1 MTPPHDLSISA
12 KPGPAMAASGWTH
25 GIETI
30 DARMLVLLRCVLGF
44 SALAVVV
51 VDPPRIGRLVE
62 LTYFAVGLYCA
73 YTVLVAAISHR
84 LGWPAPPKALHWADV
99 AFYSLLIA
107 LTDGTGSVF
116 FLFFFYSIMVA
127 SFCWGFREGML
138 VTIASSVL
146 FLSVELGLA
155 QVQGQAE
162 HVNSLIPAAYLLIF
176 GYLIAYFGGYERLLR
191 RRLALLREIN
201 NLWNPRF
208 GVDHTHGI
216 NLDRLLEFYG
226 GKSCVLV
233 LRRPSPALNYVMYS
247 ASSDKPGF
255 SSTPSYVAESAA
267 GALSRLPD
275 SLGAY
280 YHGPTGSVWG
290 RLRGY
295 SGYDFDLGARTNSF
309 LADCAAWANL
319 LDTQAFV
326 TVPYVQRDGTSGRIF
341 LTADHGTF
349 AHADID
355 FLAQV
360 SDAMSTV
367 VENMSLVEQLISK
380 AAEHER
386 LAISRDLHDTTIQPY
401 IGIKLALDALHREA
415 GTDNALSQ
423 RISELASMAEMTIRD
438 LRQYAST
445 LKDKAAMPGE
455 FLVAAVKS
463 QSERLG
469 RFYGINVEVTSDIS
483 PRLQG
488 RLAAEAY
495 QIIAEG
501 LSNVLRHTTAK
512 KAFVT
517 ILCENSHLLL
527 KIGNE
532 AEAGEGNG
540 KNFMP
545 RSINERVQVL
555 GGRTFVEQLQ
565 GGQSVV
571 HVTIPM

>member
-1 MTPPHDLSISA
+1 MIHRNSA
-12 KPGPAMAASGWTH
+12 
-25 GIETI
+25 
-30 DARMLVLLRCVLGF
+30 DCVG
-44 SALAVVV
+44 
-51 VDPPRIGRLVE
+51 
-62 LTYFAVGLYCA
+62 LTYFALGAYCA
-73 YTVLVAAISHR
+73 YTVLLAAISYR
-84 LGWPAPPKALHWADV
+84 LEWPAPPRALHWADV
-99 AFYSLLIA
+99 VFYSFLIA
-107 LTDGTGSVF
+107 LTGGTSSFF

-138 VTIASSVL
+138 VTVASSAL
-146 FLSVELGLA
+146 FAAVE
-155 QVQGQAE
+155 
-162 HVNSLIPAAYLLIF
+162 VNFSEVNGHYDHGNLLVPAAYLLIF
-176 GYLIAYFGGYERLLR
+176 GYLISYFGGYERLLR

-226 GKSCVLV
+226 GTSCVLV
-233 LRRPSPALNYVMYS
+233 LRRPVPALNYVMYS
-247 ASSDKPGF
+247 ASRDKPGY

-267 GALSRLPD
+267 GALLRLPD
-275 SLGAY
+275 SLAAF
-280 YHGPTGSVWG
+280 YHGPGGSWWS

-295 SGYDFDLGARTNSF
+295 SGYDFDLGARTSSF

-319 LDTQAFV
+319 LDTNAFV

-341 LTADHGTF
+341 LTTDRGGF
-349 AHADID
+349 SHADID

-367 VENMSLVEQLISK
+367 VENMSLVEQLITK

-386 LAISRDLHDTTIQPY
+386 LTISRDLHDTTIQPY
-401 IGIKLALDALHREA
+401 IGIKLALDALYREA
-415 GTDNALSQ
+415 GADNAISR
-423 RISELASMAEMTIRD
+423 RISDLINMSEMTIRD

-455 FLVAAVKS
+455 FLVTAVKN

-469 RFYGINVEVTSDIS
+469 RFYGIQVEVTSDIS

-501 LSNVLRHTTAK
+501 LSNVLRHTAAK
-512 KAFVT
+512 SAFVT
-517 ILCENSHLLL
+517 ILCENSQLLL
-527 KIGNE
+527 KVGND
-532 AEAGEGNG
+532 AEPGENG
-540 KNFMP
+540 TKKFMP
-545 RSINERVQVL
+545 RSINERVQML
-555 GGRTFVEQLQ
+555 GGRAFVEQRP
-565 GGQSVV
+565 GGQTVV

>member
-1 MTPPHDLSISA
+1 MTPAYDSSVSV
-12 KPGPAMAASGWTH
+12 KTAAGFARSGTTH
-25 GIETI
+25 GVETI

-44 SALAVVV
+44 SALAVVLI
-51 VDPPRIGRLVE
+51 DPPKFGRLVG
-62 LTYFAVGLYCA
+62 LTYFALGAYCA
-73 YTVLVAAISHR
+73 YTVLLAAISYR
-84 LGWPAPPKALHWADV
+84 LDWPAPPRALHWADV
-99 AFYSLLIA
+99 VFYSFLIA
-107 LTDGTGSVF
+107 LTGGTSSFF

-138 VTIASSVL
+138 VTVASSVL
-146 FLSVELGLA
+146 FTAVELSFA
-155 QVQGQAE
+155 QVNGQYE
-162 HVNSLIPAAYLLIF
+162 HGNTLVPAAYLLIF
-176 GYLIAYFGGYERLLR
+176 GYLISYFGGYERLLR

-216 NLDRLLEFYG
+216 NLDRLVEFYG
-226 GKSCVLV
+226 GTSCVLV
-233 LRRPSPALNYVMYS
+233 LRHPSPALHYVMYS
-247 ASSDKPGF
+247 ASRDKPGY

-267 GALSRLPD
+267 GALLRLPD
-275 SLGAY
+275 SLAAF
-280 YHGPTGSVWG
+280 YHGPGSLW

-295 SGYDFDLGARTNSF
+295 SGYDFDLGARTSSF

-319 LDTQAFV
+319 LDTQVFV

-341 LTADHGTF
+341 LTSDRGGFT
-349 AHADID
+349 HADID

-367 VENMSLVEQLISK
+367 VENMSLVEQLISR

-386 LAISRDLHDTTIQPY
+386 LTISRDLHDTTIQPY
-401 IGIKLALDALHREA
+401 IGIKLALDGLYREA
-415 GTDNALSQ
+415 GEGNALSQ
-423 RISELASMAEMTIRD
+423 RISDLINMAEMTIRD

-445 LKDKAAMPGE
+445 LKDKTAMPGE
-455 FLVAAVKS
+455 FLVAAVKN

-469 RFYGINVEVTSDIS
+469 RFYGIQVEVTSDIS

-501 LSNVLRHTTAK
+501 LSNVLRHTAAK
-512 KAFVT
+512 SAFVT

-527 KIGNE
+527 KIGND
-532 AEAGEGNG
+532 AEPGENG
-540 KNFMP
+540 TKKFMP
-545 RSINERVQVL
+545 RSINERVQML
-555 GGRTFVEQLQ
+555 GGRAFVEQRP
-565 GGQSVV
+565 GGQTVV

>member
-1 MTPPHDLSISA
+1 MTPPHDLSLSV
-12 KPGPAMAASGWTH
+12 KPAPVIAPTDRARGV
-25 GIETI
+25 ETI

-44 SALAVVV
+44 SALAVVI
-51 VDPPRIGRLVE
+51 VDPPSIGRLVE

-73 YTVLVAAISHR
+73 YTVLIATISHR
-84 LGWPAPPKALHWADV
+84 LEWPAPPRALHWADV
-99 AFYSLLIA
+99 VFYSLLIA

-116 FLFFFYSIMVA
+116 FLFFFYSILVA

-138 VTIASSVL
+138 VTVASAVL
-146 FLSVELGLA
+146 FVSVELGLT
-155 QVQGQAE
+155 QVQAQQVHGSTL
-162 HVNSLIPAAYLLIF
+162 VPAAYLLIF
-176 GYLIAYFGGYERLLR
+176 GYLISYFGGYERLLR

-233 LRRPSPALNYVMYS
+233 LRRPAPELNYVMYS
-247 ASSDKPGF
+247 ASHDKPGS

-275 SLGAY
+275 SFAAY
-280 YHGPTGSVWG
+280 YHGPAGSLWG

-319 LDTQAFV
+319 LDTQSFV
-326 TVPYVQRDGTSGRIF
+326 TVPYVQRDGTTGRIF
-341 LTADHGTF
+341 LTTDHGSF
-349 AHADID
+349 SHADID

-367 VENMSLVEQLISK
+367 VENMSLVEQLVFK

-401 IGIKLALDALHREA
+401 IGIKLALDALYREG
-415 GTDNALSQ
+415 GTDNPLTQ
-423 RISELASMAEMTIRD
+423 RISDLINMAEMTIRD
-438 LRQYAST
+438 LRQYALT

-512 KAFVT
+512 HAFVT

-532 AEAGEGNG
+532 AEAGESSA
-540 KNFMP
+540 KSFMP
-545 RSINERVQVL
+545 RSINERVQML

>member
-1 MTPPHDLSISA
+1 MTPAYDSSVSV
-12 KPGPAMAASGWTH
+12 KAAPDFARSGAAR
-25 GIETI
+25 GVENV
-30 DARMLVLLRCVLGF
+30 DARMLVLLRCVLGV
-44 SALAVVV
+44 SALAVVLI
-51 VDPPRIGRLVE
+51 DPPKFGRLVG
-62 LTYFAVGLYCA
+62 LTYFALGAYCA
-73 YTVLVAAISHR
+73 YTVLLAAISYR
-84 LGWPAPPKALHWADV
+84 LDWPAPPKTLHWADV
-99 AFYSLLIA
+99 VFYSFLIA
-107 LTDGTGSVF
+107 LTGGTSSFF

-138 VTIASSVL
+138 VTVASSVL
-146 FLSVELGLA
+146 FTAVELSFA
-155 QVQGQAE
+155 EVNGQYE
-162 HVNSLIPAAYLLIF
+162 HGNTLVPAAYLLIF
-176 GYLIAYFGGYERLLR
+176 GYLISYFGGYERLLR

-226 GKSCVLV
+226 GTSCVLV
-233 LRRPSPALNYVMYS
+233 LRRPAPALNYVMYS
-247 ASSDKPGF
+247 ATRDKPGY

-267 GALSRLPD
+267 GALLRLPD
-275 SLGAY
+275 SLAAY
-280 YHGPTGSVWG
+280 YHGPAGSWLG

-341 LTADHGTF
+341 LTTDHGGFT
-349 AHADID
+349 HADID

-367 VENMSLVEQLISK
+367 VENMSLVEQLISR

-386 LAISRDLHDTTIQPY
+386 LTISRDLHDTTIQPY
-401 IGIKLALDALHREA
+401 IGIKLALDALYREA
-415 GTDNALSQ
+415 GADNALSQ
-423 RISELASMAEMTIRD
+423 RVSDLINMAEMTIRD

-455 FLVAAVKS
+455 FLVTAVKN

-469 RFYGINVEVTSDIS
+469 RFYGIQVEVTSDIS

-501 LSNVLRHTTAK
+501 LSNVLRHTAAK
-512 KAFVT
+512 SAFVT

-527 KIGNE
+527 KIGND
-532 AEAGEGNG
+532 AEPGENG
-540 KNFMP
+540 TKKFMP
-545 RSINERVQVL
+545 RSINERVQML
-555 GGRTFVEQLQ
+555 GGRAIVEQRP
-565 GGQSVV
+565 GGQTIV

>member
-1 MTPPHDLSISA
+1 MSPALDSSISV
-12 KPGPAMAASGWTH
+12 KPAAGISRSGAAH
-25 GIETI
+25 GVENI

-44 SALAVVV
+44 SAFAVVLI
-51 VDPPRIGRLVE
+51 DPPKFGRLVG
-62 LTYFAVGLYCA
+62 LTYFALGAYCA
-73 YTVLVAAISHR
+73 YTVLLAAISYR
-84 LGWPAPPKALHWADV
+84 LEWPAPPRALHWADV
-99 AFYSLLIA
+99 VFYSFLIA
-107 LTDGTGSVF
+107 LTGGTSSFF

-127 SFCWGFREGML
+127 SFSWGFREGML
-138 VTIASSVL
+138 VTVASSVL
-146 FLSVELGLA
+146 FTAVELSFS
-155 QVQGQAE
+155 E
-162 HVNSLIPAAYLLIF
+162 VNGHYAHGNTLVPAAYLLIF
-176 GYLIAYFGGYERLLR
+176 GYLISYFGGYERLLR

-226 GKSCVLV
+226 GTSCVLV
-233 LRRPSPALNYVMYS
+233 LRRPVPALNYVMYS
-247 ASSDKPGF
+247 ASRDKPGY

-267 GALSRLPD
+267 GALLRLPD
-275 SLGAY
+275 SLAAF
-280 YHGPTGSVWG
+280 YHGPGGSGWS

-295 SGYDFDLGARTNSF
+295 SGYDFDLGARTSSF
-309 LADCAAWANL
+309 LADCSAWANL
-319 LDTQAFV
+319 LDTHAFV

-341 LTADHGTF
+341 LTTDRGGF
-349 AHADID
+349 SHADID

-367 VENMSLVEQLISK
+367 VENMSLVEQLITR

-386 LAISRDLHDTTIQPY
+386 LTISHDLHDTTIQPY
-401 IGIKLALDALHREA
+401 IGIKLALDALYREA
-415 GTDNALSQ
+415 GADNAISR
-423 RISELASMAEMTIRD
+423 RISDLINMSEMTIRD

-455 FLVAAVKS
+455 FLVTAVKN

-469 RFYGINVEVTSDIS
+469 RFYGIQVEVTSDIS

-512 KAFVT
+512 SAFVT

-527 KIGNE
+527 KIGND
-532 AEAGEGNG
+532 AEPNENG
-540 KNFMP
+540 AKKFMP
-545 RSINERVQVL
+545 RSINERVQML
-555 GGRTFVEQLQ
+555 GGRAFVEQRPERQ
-565 GGQSVV
+565 TVV

>member
-1 MTPPHDLSISA
+1 MTSA
-12 KPGPAMAASGWTH
+12 DFSAAVFKPIRGSARSRTGD
-25 GIETI
+25 GVESV

-44 SALAVVV
+44 SALAVVLI
-51 VDPPRIGRLVE
+51 DPSKFGRLVG
-62 LTYFAVGLYCA
+62 LTYLALGLYCV
-73 YTVLVAAISHR
+73 YTVLLALISYR
-84 LGWPAPPKALHWADV
+84 LEWAAPPRALHWADV
-99 AFYSLLIA
+99 VFYSFLIA
-107 LTDGTGSVF
+107 LTGGTSSFF

-127 SFCWGFREGML
+127 SFCWGVREGML
-138 VTIASSVL
+138 VTVASSVL
-146 FLSVELGLA
+146 FTAVELSFA
-155 QVQGQAE
+155 QVNGQYE
-162 HVNSLIPAAYLLIF
+162 HGNTLVPAAYLLIF
-176 GYLIAYFGGYERLLR
+176 GYLISYFGGYERLLR

-226 GKSCVLV
+226 GTSCVLM

-247 ASSDKPGF
+247 ASRDKPGH

-267 GALSRLPD
+267 GALLRLPD
-275 SLGAY
+275 SLAAF
-280 YHGPTGSVWG
+280 YHGPGGSWWW
-290 RLRGY
+290 RFRGY
-295 SGYDFDLGARTNSF
+295 SGYDFDLRARTHSF

-319 LDTQAFV
+319 LDTHAFV

-341 LTADHGTF
+341 LTTDRGGYT
-349 AHADID
+349 HADID

-386 LAISRDLHDTTIQPY
+386 LTISWDLHDTTIQPY
-401 IGIKLALDALHREA
+401 IGIKLALDALYREA
-415 GTDNALSQ
+415 GSGNAVSQ
-423 RISELASMAEMTIRD
+423 RISDLISMAEMTIRD
-438 LRQYAST
+438 LRQYVST
-445 LKDKAAMPGE
+445 LRDEAAMPGE
-455 FLVAAVKS
+455 FLVTAVKN

-469 RFYGINVEVTSDIS
+469 RFYGIQVDVTSDIS

-501 LSNVLRHTTAK
+501 LSNVLRHTAAK
-512 KAFVT
+512 SAFVT

-527 KIGNE
+527 KIGND
-532 AEAGEGNG
+532 AEPGENG
-540 KNFMP
+540 TKKFMP
-545 RSINERVQVL
+545 RSINERVQML
-555 GGRTFVEQLQ
+555 GGRAFVEQRP
-565 GGQSVV
+565 GGQTVV

>member
-1 MTPPHDLSISA
+1 MSAPA
-12 KPGPAMAASGWTH
+12 KPVPAVALPGSARGV
-25 GIETI
+25 ETI

-44 SALAVVV
+44 SALLVIL
-51 VDPPRIGRLVE
+51 VDPPQIGRLVE
-62 LTYFAVGLYCA
+62 LAYFGVGMYFA
-73 YTVLVAAISHR
+73 YTVLLAAISYR
-84 LGWPAPPKALHWADV
+84 LDWPAPPRALHWADV
-99 AFYSLLIA
+99 VFYTFLIA
-107 LTDGTGSVF
+107 LTGGTGSIF

-127 SFCWGFREGML
+127 SFCWGFREGIL
-138 VTIASSVL
+138 VTLASSAL
-146 FLSVELGLA
+146 FTAVELSYPGVYGEQTRGYTL
-155 QVQGQAE
+155 VP
-162 HVNSLIPAAYLLIF
+162 VAYLLIF
-176 GYLIAYFGGYERLLR
+176 GYLISYFGGYERLLR

-226 GKSCVLV
+226 GTSCVLV
-233 LRRPSPALNYVMYS
+233 LRRPAPALHYVMYS
-247 ASSDKPGF
+247 ASRDKPGY

-267 GALSRLPD
+267 GALLRLPD
-275 SLGAY
+275 SLAAF
-280 YHGPTGSVWG
+280 YHGPAGSWWG

-295 SGYDFDLGARTNSF
+295 SGYDFDLGARTKSF

-319 LDTQAFV
+319 LDTRAFV

-341 LTADHGTF
+341 LTADRGGFT
-349 AHADID
+349 HADID

-367 VENMSLVEQLISK
+367 VENMSLVEQLVSR

-415 GTDNALSQ
+415 GTDNALSE
-423 RISELASMAEMTIRD
+423 RISELTHMAEMTIRD
-438 LRQYAST
+438 LRDYAST
-445 LKDKAAMPGE
+445 LKDKTAMPGE
-455 FLVAAVKS
+455 FLVAAVKN
-463 QSERLG
+463 QAERLG
-469 RFYGINVEVTSDIS
+469 RFYGISVEVTSDIS

-501 LSNVLRHTTAK
+501 LSNVLRHTSAK
-512 KAFVT
+512 SAFVT
-517 ILCENSHLLL
+517 ILCENSQLLL
-527 KIGNE
+527 KIGND
-532 AEAGEGNG
+532 AVNGEDGA
-540 KNFMP
+540 KSFTP

-555 GGRTFVEQLQ
+555 GGRAFVEQRE
-565 GGQSVV
+565 GGPTVV
-571 HVTIPM
+571 HVSIPM

>member
-1 MTPPHDLSISA
+1 MTSALDSLSSI
-12 KPGPAMAASGWTH
+12 KPAPGIARSGTAH
-25 GIETI
+25 SVESI
-30 DARMLVLLRCVLGF
+30 DARMLVLLRCVLGV
-44 SALAVVV
+44 SALAVVLI
-51 VDPPRIGRLVE
+51 DPPKFGRLVG
-62 LTYFAVGLYCA
+62 LTYFALGAYCA
-73 YTVLVAAISHR
+73 YTVLLAAISYR
-84 LGWPAPPKALHWADV
+84 LDWPAPPRALHWADV
-99 AFYSLLIA
+99 VFYSFLIA
-107 LTDGTGSVF
+107 LTGGTSSFF

-138 VTIASSVL
+138 VTVASSVL
-146 FLSVELGLA
+146 FTVVELSFA
-155 QVQGQAE
+155 QVNGQYE
-162 HVNSLIPAAYLLIF
+162 HGNTLVPAAYLLIF
-176 GYLIAYFGGYERLLR
+176 GYLISYFGGYERLLR

-208 GVDHTHGI
+208 GVDHTYGI

-226 GKSCVLV
+226 GASCVLV
-233 LRRPSPALNYVMYS
+233 LRRPAPALNYAMYS
-247 ASSDKPGF
+247 ASRDKPGH

-267 GALSRLPD
+267 GALLRLPD
-275 SLGAY
+275 SLAAF
-280 YHGPTGSVWG
+280 YHSPAGSWWG

-295 SGYDFDLGARTNSF
+295 SGYDFDLGARTSSF

-326 TVPYVQRDGTSGRIF
+326 TVPYVQRDGTAGRIF
-341 LTADHGTF
+341 LTTDRGGF
-349 AHADID
+349 SHADID

-367 VENMSLVEQLISK
+367 VENMSLVEQLVSK

-386 LAISRDLHDTTIQPY
+386 LTISRDLHDTTIQPY
-401 IGIKLALDALHREA
+401 IGIKLALDALYREA
-415 GTDNALSQ
+415 GESNAISQ
-423 RISELASMAEMTIRD
+423 RISDLINMAEMTIRD

-445 LKDKAAMPGE
+445 LKDKTAMPGE
-455 FLVAAVKS
+455 FLVTAIKN

-469 RFYGINVEVTSDIS
+469 RFYGIQVEVTSDIS

-501 LSNVLRHTTAK
+501 LSNVLRHTAAK
-512 KAFVT
+512 SAFVT

-527 KIGNE
+527 KIGND
-532 AEAGEGNG
+532 AQPGENG
-540 KNFMP
+540 TKKFMP
-545 RSINERVQVL
+545 RSINERVQML
-555 GGRTFVEQLQ
+555 GGRAFVEQRP
-565 GGQSVV
+565 GGQTVV

>member
-1 MTPPHDLSISA
+1 MTPAYDAPI
-12 KPGPAMAASGWTH
+12 PANPAQPPAPARIGN
-25 GIETI
+25 GVDTI
-30 DARMLVLLRCVLGF
+30 DARMLVLLRCLLGF
-44 SALAVVV
+44 SALLVVV
-51 VDPPRIGRLVE
+51 VDPPQIGRLVE
-62 LTYFAVGLYCA
+62 LAYFGVGLYCA
-73 YTVLVAAISHR
+73 YTVLLAAISYR
-84 LGWPAPPKALHWADV
+84 LGWPAPPRALHWADV
-99 AFYSLLIA
+99 VFYSFLIA
-107 LTDGTGSVF
+107 LTGGTNSIF

-127 SFCWGFREGML
+127 SFCWGSREGIL
-138 VTIASSVL
+138 VTVASSAL
-146 FLSVELGLA
+146 FVMVGLGSPDSIG
-155 QVQGQAE
+155 QGNTF
-162 HVNSLIPAAYLLIF
+162 VPAAYLLIF
-176 GYLIAYFGGYERLLR
+176 GYLISYFGGYERLLR

-208 GVDHTHGI
+208 GVDHTHGT

-233 LRRPSPALNYVMYS
+233 LRRPTPALNYVMYS
-247 ASSDKPGF
+247 ASRDKPGY
-255 SSTPSYVAESAA
+255 SSMPSYVAESAA
-267 GALSRLPD
+267 GALLRLPD
-275 SLGAY
+275 SLAAF
-280 YHGPTGSVWG
+280 YHGPAGSWWG

-295 SGYDFDLGARTNSF
+295 SGYDFELGARTSSF

-319 LDTQAFV
+319 LDTQVFV
-326 TVPYVQRDGTSGRIF
+326 TVPYVQRDGTSGRLF
-341 LTADHGTF
+341 LTTDHGGFT
-349 AHADID
+349 HSDID

-386 LAISRDLHDTTIQPY
+386 NSISRDLHDTTIQPY
-401 IGIKLALDALHREA
+401 IGIKLALDALHRQG
-415 GTDNALSQ
+415 GTDNVLSS
-423 RISELASMAEMTIRD
+423 RISDLINMAEMTIRD

-455 FLVAAVKS
+455 FLVAAVKN

-512 KAFVT
+512 NAFIN
-517 ILCENSHLLL
+517 ILCENSQLLL

-532 AEAGEGNG
+532 AGNSETEPRI
-540 KNFMP
+540 FTP
-545 RSINERVQVL
+545 RSISERVQL
-555 GGRTFVEQLQ
+555 LNGRTFVEQRQ
-565 GGQSVV
+565 GGQTVV

>member
-1 MTPPHDLSISA
+1 MTPALDSSISVTPA
-12 KPGPAMAASGWTH
+12 PGIARSGLAQ
-25 GIETI
+25 GVETI
-30 DARMLVLLRCVLGF
+30 DARMLVLLRCVLGV
-44 SALAVVV
+44 SALAVVLI
-51 VDPPRIGRLVE
+51 DPPKFGRLVG
-62 LTYFAVGLYCA
+62 LTYFALGAYCA
-73 YTVLVAAISHR
+73 YTVLLAAISYR
-84 LGWPAPPKALHWADV
+84 LEWPAPPRALHWADV
-99 AFYSLLIA
+99 VFYSFLIA
-107 LTDGTGSVF
+107 LTGGTSSFF

-138 VTIASSVL
+138 VTVASSVL
-146 FLSVELGLA
+146 FTAVELSFA
-155 QVQGQAE
+155 QVNGQYE
-162 HVNSLIPAAYLLIF
+162 HGNTLVPAAYLLIF
-176 GYLIAYFGGYERLLR
+176 GYLISYFGGYERLLR

-226 GKSCVLV
+226 GTSCVLV

-247 ASSDKPGF
+247 ASRDKPGY

-267 GALSRLPD
+267 GALLRLPD
-275 SLGAY
+275 SLAAF
-280 YHGPTGSVWG
+280 YHGPGGSWWW

-295 SGYDFDLGARTNSF
+295 SGYDFDLGARTSSF

-319 LDTQAFV
+319 LDTHAFV

-341 LTADHGTF
+341 LTTDRGGF
-349 AHADID
+349 SHADID

-386 LAISRDLHDTTIQPY
+386 QTISRDLHDTTIQPY
-401 IGIKLALDALHREA
+401 IGIKLALDGLYREA
-415 GTDNALSQ
+415 GEGNTLSP
-423 RISELASMAEMTIRD
+423 RISDLINMAEMTVRD

-455 FLVAAVKS
+455 FLVTAVKN

-469 RFYGINVEVTSDIS
+469 RFYGIQVEVTSDIS

-501 LSNVLRHTTAK
+501 LSNVLRHTAAK
-512 KAFVT
+512 SAFVT

-527 KIGNE
+527 KIGND
-532 AEAGEGNG
+532 AEPGENG
-540 KNFMP
+540 TKKFMP
-545 RSINERVQVL
+545 RSINERVQML
-555 GGRTFVEQLQ
+555 GGRAFVEQRP
-565 GGQSVV
+565 GGQTVV